1 MSRDTGNLKMQQKS
15 KAALIS
21 IHPKYVDKI
30 LDGSKKVEFRRVW
43 AAQEVT
49 HLVVYST
56 SPEMKVMAIVEIEY
70 VRTECKYILW
80 EIAKNYGGGLTRKEL
95 RKYFYGVKKG
105 NALLLGN
112 VNKLKKPLPLPEII
126 PGVRAPQSYLY
137 LNDEQFSIVQSMDIS
152 GD

>member
-1 MSRDTGNLKMQQKS
+1 MQCE
-15 KAALIS
+15 ANAVLIS
-21 IHPKYVDKI
+21 IHPKYVSKI
-30 LDGSKKVEFRRVW
+30 LDGTKKVEFRRVW
-43 AAQEVT
+43 ATKKVT
-49 HLVVYST
+49 HLVIYST
-56 SPEMKVMAIVEIEY
+56 SPEMKVMATVEIED

-80 EIAKNYGGGLTRKEL
+80 EIAKDYGGGLTRKEL
-95 RKYFYGVKKG
+95 RKYFQGVKKG

-137 LNDEQFSIVQSMDIS
+137 LNDEQFSIVQSMGIS